1 MSTKSNIKKIDAINN
16 KIDEFRKNFTNRY
29 DDANKAHNAYIQNLV
44 ERFYAKPSNAN
55 KIYKGKEKSEFDMN
69 TSTILAPYLIQ
80 WEELI
85 NEYKKLTG
93 NVYKKPILYNANKEE
108 ALKANQAEK
117 DTARKA
123 RDELLA
129 KKEVEKAKAKP
140 VVKAKPVKPP
150 KNTGYAEA
158 KKLYNK
164 PPAPLEEINIPTVK
178 VQVKSNNK
186 LFSDMKDLINT
197 IIESQP
203 NIKGMQKSE
212 EIAQLKSIKQKL
224 NKIPKNVIIT
234 PIEEIKEDKKAKR
247 KEVRAFKK
255 ANLPVLQP
263 WYPEEHG
270 NRDRTGKLMS
280 DQEIAQLKRIREK
293 LKQSKIPE
301 NVIISPIQEIKE
313 EVKEEV
319 KRKRGR
325 PIVQGSKRQAK
336 LASTEPVIPKRRGRP
351 PKKVIIEESKEETKQ
366 EESKEDIAPKRKR
379 GRPIVEGSKRQAKL
393 AVSEPK
399 KPRGRPKKIESKIE
413 NVEPK
418 KSKAGRPSKCSSI
431 PPKSNIIE
439 TNTFTRPIIEW
450 IDIDKKLKIKPS
462 QIVSILLLKYSKMN
476 KDLFFDIMETLLKN
490 RLSPKVKY
498 SISKTA
504 TKQDLFLIFKKICAF
519 AIHYGFTTAYEI
531 ENALILRIKGDLQTD
546 PKALKRFEGFLKK
559 NCIGKQSGEVVKA
572 KTATKP
578 KKEKVY
584 KIEELT
590 NFYEVPIDKK
600 LKESNLSFGDIL
612 ANNFIGINKSIRLND
627 KENIEIIDYEMDEE
641 GNELEIKS
649 WRPVNSKKML
659 LKGLIRRILDALKE
673 TNEDTYEELDK
684 LYKNEP
690 EYVFENLQDY
700 I

>member
-1 MSTKSNIKKIDAINN
+1 MSAKIKKIDAINI
-16 KIDEFRKNFTNRY
+16 KIEDYRKYFTNKY
-29 DDANKAHNAYIQNLV
+29 NEANSNHNAIIYNSVQK
-44 ERFYAKPSNAN
+44 FYSKPSNAN

-69 TSTILAPYLIQ
+69 TSPILAPYLIE
-80 WEELI
+80 WEKLI

-93 NVYKKPILYNANKEE
+93 QEYKKPILYNAGKEE

-123 RDELLA
+123 RDELIAA
-129 KKEVEKAKAKP
+129 KEAAKP
-140 VVKAKPVKPP
+140 KPVIKAKPVKPP

-224 NKIPKNVIIT
+224 NKIPENVIIT

-255 ANLPVLQP
+255 ANLPVLQS

-280 DQEIAQLKRIREK
+280 DAEIAQLKRIREK

-325 PIVQGSKRQAK
+325 PIVEGSKRQAK

-351 PKKVIIEESKEETKQ
+351 PKKVIIEETKEETKQ

-399 KPRGRPKKIESKIE
+399 KPRGRPKKTAETKIE

-418 KSKAGRPSKCSSI
+418 KSKAGRPSKCSFI

-450 IDIDKKLKIKPS
+450 IDIDKKFKLNTS
-462 QIVSILLLKYSKMN
+462 QIVSPLLLKYSKMN
-476 KDLFFDIMETLLKN
+476 KNLFFDIIEILLKG
-490 RLSPKVKY
+490 RLSGKVKRE
-498 SISKTA
+498 ISKSP

-546 PKALKRFEGFLKK
+546 AKALKRFEGFLKK

-578 KKEKVY
+578 KKDKVY

-590 NFYEVPIDKK
+590 NFYDIPIEGKV
-600 LKESNLSFGDIL
+600 LKEDSNGFGNIV
-612 ANNFIGINKSIRLND
+612 AKVFTGINKSIRLN
-627 KENIEIIDYEMDEE
+627 ENEKIEILDWDMDEE
-641 GNELEIKS
+641 GEELTTKS
-649 WRPVNSKKML
+649 WHEVNGNKML
-659 LKGLIRRILDALKE
+659 MKGIIRRILDALKE
-673 TNEDTYEELDK
+673 VSPDNYEELNK
-684 LYKNEP
+684 LYKEEP
-690 EYVFENLQDY
+690 EYVFQDIIDY
-700 I
+700 LA